1 MDTRHQIVRPFRLR
15 RGMSGG
21 IEMLRRSVVRAVTLG
36 ILLGCAAP
44 QAAEDIGY
52 DPRADA
58 AAQLAEG
65 VAQAKSEGKLVLA
78 IAGGDWCIWCHY
90 LNAFVKNNADVDN
103 ALHDTFVIV
112 KVYYGDDNKNEAFFS
127 SWPKADGYP
136 HFWVFSGDGN
146 LLSSQP
152 TLPLEDGGKSYDKE
166 EFLAFI
172 ARWQDHR

>member
-1 MDTRHQIVRPFRLR
+1 MQR
-15 RGMSGG
+15 RGFVLASA
-21 IEMLRRSVVRAVTLG
+21 LSV
-36 ILLGCAAP
+36 LLAGTAA

-58 AAQLAEG
+58 AALLAEG
-65 VAQAKSEGKLVLA
+65 VARAKAEGKLVLA

-90 LNAFVKNNADVDN
+90 LNAFVKNNADVEK
-103 ALHDTFVIV
+103 ALYDTFVIV
-112 KVYYGDDNKNEAFFS
+112 KVYYGDENKNAKFFS

-152 TLPLEDGGKSYDKE
+152 TLPLEDGDKSYDKA
-166 EFLAFI
+166 EFLAFV
-172 ARWQDHR
+172 ARWKNRAERRA